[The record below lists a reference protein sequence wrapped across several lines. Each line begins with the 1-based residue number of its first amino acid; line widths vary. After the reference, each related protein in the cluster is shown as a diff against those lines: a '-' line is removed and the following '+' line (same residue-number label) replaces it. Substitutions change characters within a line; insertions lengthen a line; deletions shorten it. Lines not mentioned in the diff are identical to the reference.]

1 MKILGL
7 AAPFG
12 HDASAALIVDGKIV
26 AAVEEERFTRKKHA
40 SGQLPI
46 HAVRFCLE
54 TAQIKPEEI
63 DVIAYP
69 WSLKILREKRWE

>member
-12 HDASAALIVDGKIV
+12 HDASAALLVDGRVV

-40 SGQLPI
+40 TDQLPI
-46 HAVRFCLE
+46 NAVRF
-54 TAQIKPEEI
+54 
-63 DVIAYP
+63 
-69 WSLKILREKRWE
+69 